1 MLWEILLLGV
11 LPLYIYKKFI
21 KSFQKLLKQT
31 LAQHI
36 VDGFEPSS
44 PIAKSTSKVGKKQR
58 RFNKQ
63 SGYKKKKR
71 R

>member
-1 MLWEILLLGV
+1 M
-11 LPLYIYKKFI
+11 
-21 KSFQKLLKQT
+21 QKLLKQT

-44 PIAKSTSKVGKKQR
+44 PIVKSNGKVGKKQR

-63 SGYKKKKR
+63 STSKKKKR